1 MSSFPVAG
9 QVEVQGRQ
17 ATLTLTLPD
26 PTPEAK
32 VKMFRPTTENIE
44 AKIDARTIKVH
55 PTRQPITKKMITNAM
70 GNVQRMLLLPGGA
83 SGDWNPRAQVRLEA
97 LLAKPISS
105 KIAKPLA
112 MEDKKDKT
120 EFKDAKA
127 LAIEDKKSTVEE
139 KVAKSSSSDSSS
151 SSSHSEDNSMQV
163 SPSEKNVPTCL
174 RLANLLLQLVH
185 AETCQESCCKVDLH
199 VELSVPYL
207 LKRHRFSQGIMFR
220 VQATGYKI
228 AKGSFFWVG

>member
-32 VKMFRPTTENIE
+32 VKMCRPTTENIE
-44 AKIDARTIKVH
+44 AKIDAGTSH
-55 PTRQPITKKMITNAM
+55 QSASYTPAYHQKMITNTTNAM

-112 MEDKKDKT
+112 IEDKKDKT
-120 EFKDAKA
+120 EFKDAKV

-151 SSSHSEDNSMQV
+151 SDSEDNSMQV
-163 SPSEKNVPTCL
+163 SPSEKNVQTCL

-185 AETCQESCCKVDLH
+185 AETCQESCCKVDYH
-199 VELSVPYL
+199 ICWKDTGFHKASCFECKL
-207 LKRHRFSQGIMFR
+207 L
-220 VQATGYKI
+220 ATR
-228 AKGSFFWVG
+228 

>member
-1 MSSFPVAG
+1 
-9 QVEVQGRQ
+9 
-17 ATLTLTLPD
+17 
-26 PTPEAK
+26 
-32 VKMFRPTTENIE
+32 
-44 AKIDARTIKVH
+44 
-55 PTRQPITKKMITNAM
+55 M

-112 MEDKKDKT
+112 LGDWGQKDKT
-120 EFKDAKA
+120 EFKDAKV

-151 SSSHSEDNSMQV
+151 SSSDSDDNSMQV
-163 SPSEKNVPTCL
+163 SPCEKNVQTCL